1 MASFTMDG
9 ATIITKSGS
18 TTSIADGTLLPS
30 GSILQ
35 VQYTQYDSS
44 AIMTSV
50 TNSSY
55 QTLCNGASGAGT
67 EILNVTITPRK
78 TGSTMWC
85 QFMLHFEPNEGVS
98 NNYDVVWLLDRVSG
112 GSTTHL
118 QNSNTAITRRGI
130 GLTAQGYY
138 SNDADT
144 TMDIVNFQYFDLHG
158 VTAGVPIT
166 YKPVV
171 FPGNSMT
178 SICINRVSD
187 TGSSTSHQNQEGTVS
202 SLAILEIAP

>member
-1 MASFTMDG
+1 MPSFTMDG
-9 ATIITKSGS
+9 TTVITKSGS

-35 VQYTQYDSS
+35 VQYTQYATA

-50 TNSSY
+50 TNTAY
-55 QTLCNGASGAGT
+55 QTICNGASGSGT

-85 QFMLHFEPNEGVS
+85 QFMMHYEPAEGVS

-118 QNSNTAITRRGI
+118 QGDTSYTRAGI
-130 GLTAQGYY
+130 GQTAQGYY
-138 SNDADT
+138 AADADT
-144 TMDIVNFQYFDLHG
+144 TLDIVNFQYFDLHG

-171 FPGNSMT
+171 FPGNSMAT
-178 SICINRVSD
+178 IFINRVAD
-187 TGSSTSHQNQEGTVS
+187 TTHLSQETTVS
-202 SLAILEIAP
+202 NLVIIEIAP

>member
-1 MASFTMDG
+1 MDG
-9 ATIITKSGS
+9 TTVITKSGS

-35 VQYTQYDSS
+35 VQHTQYDST
-44 AIMTSV
+44 ATMTSI
-50 TNSSY
+50 TNNTY
-55 QTLCNGASGAGT
+55 LTICNGAAGSGT

-85 QFMLHFEPNEGVS
+85 QFMIHWEPDGGINY
-98 NNYDVVWLLDRVSG
+98 NYDIVWLLDRVSG

-118 QNSNTAITRRGI
+118 RNTDTNIAVKRGI

-144 TMDIVNFQYFDLHG
+144 TMDVVNFQYFDLHG

-166 YKPVV
+166 YKPT
-171 FPGNSMT
+171 FNTTNSMT
-178 SICINRVSD
+178 RMTINRVED
-187 TGSSTSHQNQEGTVS
+187 NSHYTNNEGAVS
-202 SLAILEIAP
+202 NLAIIEIAP

>member
-1 MASFTMDG
+1 MANFTMDG
-9 ATIITKSGS
+9 TTVITKSGS

-35 VQYTQYDSS
+35 VQHTQYDST
-44 AIMTSV
+44 ATMTSI
-50 TNSSY
+50 TNNTY
-55 QTLCNGASGAGT
+55 LTICNGAAGSGT

-85 QFMLHFEPNEGVS
+85 QYMFHWEPDRGIND
-98 NNYDVVWLLDRVSG
+98 NYDIVWLLDRVSG

-118 QNSNTAITRRGI
+118 RNTDTNIAVKRGI

-144 TMDIVNFQYFDLHG
+144 TMDVVNFQYFDLHG

-166 YKPVV
+166 YKPT
-171 FPGNSMT
+171 FNTTNSMT
-178 SICINRVSD
+178 RMTINRVED
-187 TGSSTSHQNQEGTVS
+187 NSHYPNNEGAVS
-202 SLAILEIAP
+202 NLAIIEIAP

>member
-1 MASFTMDG
+1 MANFTMDG
-9 ATIITKSGS
+9 TTVITKSGS

-35 VQYTQYDSS
+35 VQHTQYDST
-44 AIMTSV
+44 ATMTSI
-50 TNSSY
+50 TNNTY
-55 QTLCNGASGAGT
+55 LTICNGEAGSGT

-85 QFMLHFEPNEGVS
+85 QFMFHWEPDGGIND
-98 NNYDVVWLLDRVSG
+98 NYDIVWLLDRVSG

-118 QNSNTAITRRGI
+118 RNTDTNIAVKRGI

-144 TMDIVNFQYFDLHG
+144 TMDVVNFQYFDLHG

-166 YKPVV
+166 YKPT
-171 FPGNSMT
+171 FNTTNSMT
-178 SICINRVSD
+178 RMTINRVED
-187 TGSSTSHQNQEGTVS
+187 NSHYPNNEGAVS
-202 SLAILEIAP
+202 NLAIIEIAP

>member
-1 MASFTMDG
+1 MANFTMDG
-9 ATIITKSGS
+9 TTVITKSGS

-35 VQYTQYDSS
+35 VQHTQYDST
-44 AIMTSV
+44 ATMTSI
-50 TNSSY
+50 TNNNY
-55 QTLCNGASGAGT
+55 LTICNGAAGRGT

-85 QFMLHFEPNEGVS
+85 QFMFHFEPDAGVN
-98 NNYDVVWLLDRVSG
+98 NNYDMVWLLDRVSG

-118 QNSNTAITRRGI
+118 QNTDTNIANRRGI

-138 SNDADT
+138 SSDADS
-144 TMDIVNFQYFDLHG
+144 TMDVVNFQYFDLHG

-166 YKPVV
+166 YKPIV
-171 FPGNSMT
+171 FTNNSMT
-178 SICINRVSD
+178 RMTINRVED
-187 TGSSTSHQNQEGTVS
+187 GSGYTSNEGAVS
-202 SLAILEIAP
+202 NLVIIEIAP